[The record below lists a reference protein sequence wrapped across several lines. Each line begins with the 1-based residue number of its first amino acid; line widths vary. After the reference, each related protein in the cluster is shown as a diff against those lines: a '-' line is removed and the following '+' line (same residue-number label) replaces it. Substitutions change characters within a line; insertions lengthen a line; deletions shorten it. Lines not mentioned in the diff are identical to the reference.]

1 MTDDD
6 VSEEDT
12 SDEDTDLALGHVADG
27 VEGLAVADLAEHVVP
42 VGLGLSQLG
51 MADVG
56 LAGRQQH
63 HRVLLEDGSGRCHC
77 APLHGVLQLVLQ
89 LARLGH
95 QLRCRAAETGHAVHQ
110 LGLEEGGTFIDCF
123 QQALV

>member
-1 MTDDD
+1 MTIPGVRHERGSGDD
-6 VSEEDT
+6 
-12 SDEDTDLALGHVADG
+12 ALERLLEAG
-27 VEGLAVADLAEHVVP
+27 P
-42 VGLGLSQLG
+42 VLVLLVHRLGQLG

-63 HRVLLEDGSGRCHC
+63 HR
-77 APLHGVLQLVLQ
+77 VLQLVLQ

>member
-12 SDEDTDLALGHVADG
+12 SDKVTDLALGHVTDG
-27 VEGLAVADLAEHVVP
+27 VEGLAVEDVAEHVVP
-42 VGLGLSQLG
+42 VGLGLGQLG

-63 HRVLLEDGSGRCHC
+63 HR
-77 APLHGVLQLVLQ
+77 VLQLVLQ